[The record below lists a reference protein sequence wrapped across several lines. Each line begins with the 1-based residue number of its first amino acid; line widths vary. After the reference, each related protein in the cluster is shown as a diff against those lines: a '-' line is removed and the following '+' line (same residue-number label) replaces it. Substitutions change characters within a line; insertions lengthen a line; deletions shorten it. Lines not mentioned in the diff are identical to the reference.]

1 MRLFI
6 ALDVPAELREAIG
19 RTTAPFRSEAP
30 GARWSKPEAL
40 HVTLK
45 FLGETAA
52 NRLPE
57 IERALQAMG
66 AAQSISLKFRGI
78 GFFPDEERSR
88 VMFCKVEAPKSLH
101 DLVSQVEKALEAIGF
116 AREARPYVPHLT
128 LARLNSARNVEKLI
142 SAAAPLTSYDFGAAR
157 ESEFHLF
164 ESVLLPTGSRYRKL
178 ASFPLVKDSS

>member
-6 ALDVPAELREAIG
+6 ALDLPAELREAIG
-19 RTTAPFRSEAP
+19 RATAQLRNEAP

-52 NRLPE
+52 DRVPE
-57 IERALQAMG
+57 IEKALQAVG
-66 AAQSISLKFRGI
+66 AESISLKFRGV
-78 GFFPDEERSR
+78 GFFPNEERPR
-88 VMFCKVEAPKSLH
+88 VMFCNVEAPKSLH
-101 DLVSQVEKALEAIGF
+101 DLALQVEKALEAIGF
-116 AREARPYVPHLT
+116 ERETRPYIPHLT

-142 SAAAPLTSYDFGAAR
+142 RAAAPLTSYDFGATR

-164 ESVLLPTGSRYRKL
+164 ESVLLPSGSRYRKL
-178 ASFPLVKDSS
+178 ASFPLAKDSS

>member
-6 ALDVPAELREAIG
+6 ALDLPAELREAIG
-19 RTTAPFRSEAP
+19 RATAPLRNEAL

-45 FLGETAA
+45 FLGETPAD
-52 NRLPE
+52 RVPE
-57 IERALQAMG
+57 IERALQAVG
-66 AAQSISLKFRGI
+66 ATESISLKFRGI
-78 GFFPDEERSR
+78 GFFPDEERPR
-88 VMFCKVEAPKSLH
+88 VMFCHVEAPKSLH
-101 DLVSQVEKALEAIGF
+101 DLVLQVEIALEAIGI
-116 AREARPYVPHLT
+116 ARETRPYTPHLT

-142 SAAAPLTSYDFGAAR
+142 RAAAPLTSYDFGATR

-178 ASFPLVKDSS
+178 ASFPSVKDSS